1 MAESKTELEKLK
13 EENETLKKKLNPL
26 SETESKRLGELHNLL
41 ASLPSSDSSFEKNR
55 KEYLELSSRVSHV
68 SIIRSARVSNSKKIG
83 G

>member
-1 MAESKTELEKLK
+1 MADPKTELEKLK

-26 SETESKRLGELHNLL
+26 SEFELKRLGELHNLL
-41 ASLPSSDSSFEKNR
+41 ASLPSSEASFEKNR

-68 SIIRSARVSNSKKIG
+68 AIIRSARVSNSKKIG